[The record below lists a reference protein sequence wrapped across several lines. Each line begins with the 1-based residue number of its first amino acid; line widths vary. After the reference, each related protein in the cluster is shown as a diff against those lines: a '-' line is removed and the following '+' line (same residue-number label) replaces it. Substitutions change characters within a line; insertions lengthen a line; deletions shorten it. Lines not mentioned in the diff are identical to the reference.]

1 MAKTPTEAPGTSG
14 SQFFV
19 VTGADAG
26 LPPEYAV
33 IGKVTGG
40 LDVVE
45 KIGKLGDAAT
55 EEPTQVV
62 VISKMRLA
70 DA

>member
-1 MAKTPTEAPGTSG
+1 M
-14 SQFFV
+14 

-33 IGKVTGG
+33 IGKVAEG

-45 KIGKLGDAAT
+45 KIGRLGDAAT
-55 EEPTQVV
+55 EEPTEVV
-62 VISKMRLA
+62 VISKLRLA